1 MEDVFSGLDAL
12 ERDYLVGR
20 MAEELPEI
28 REKPGL
34 LFSVLSAGIIHAKAE
49 TDKRYP

>member
-28 REKPGL
+28 REKMLKQWML
-34 LFSVLSAGIIHAKAE
+34 LAVL
-49 TDKRYP
+49 